1 LLTYFGIFLII
12 FLLIVE
18 FFCIMLRLTGL
29 TEDKSK
35 FQVISLLTA
44 SGFTTKESELI
55 TQHPKR
61 RKIAQYLMIL
71 GYAGLATFISFL
83 ATILKNSISIFD
95 LLKIIIFLIAVFSF
109 AKSKFLMITLDNLLE
124 KLIIKSRLYHPSV
137 KNISYQ
143 LNQNHGYGIYQILI
157 EKDFV
162 FLGKTLKDS
171 NFKSNYIQVLNID
184 KGNEFI
190 PFPSSDYVIEKDD
203 NLIVYGEKNKI
214 VEIFKLK

>member
-1 LLTYFGIFLII
+1 MLIYFGIFLII

-29 TEDKSK
+29 TKDKAK

-61 RKIAQYLMIL
+61 RTIAQYLMVL

-83 ATILKNSISIFD
+83 ATLLKNSISIYD
-95 LLKIIIFLIAVFSF
+95 LLKIVIFFIALIFF
-109 AKSKFLMITLDNLLE
+109 MKSKFLMITLDNLIE

-137 KNISYQ
+137 KNIYYL

-171 NFKSNYIQVLNID
+171 NFKSNYIQVLNVD

-190 PFPSSDYVIEKDD
+190 PFPSSDYIIEKGD
-203 NLIVYGEKNKI
+203 NLIVYGKKDKI
-214 VEIFKLK
+214 VTIFKLK